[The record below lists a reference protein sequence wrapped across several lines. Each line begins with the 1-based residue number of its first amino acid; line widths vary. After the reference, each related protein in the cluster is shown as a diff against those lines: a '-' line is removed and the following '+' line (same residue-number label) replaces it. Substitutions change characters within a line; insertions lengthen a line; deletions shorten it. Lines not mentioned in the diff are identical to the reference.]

1 MFIPNKTI
9 NIIKTV
15 ALMILSLLIV
25 VIVGQTVL
33 FIKLENDN
41 KVTMST
47 IKTQIDSTKSF
58 DETSLVK
65 QTTTEQKLKVTQTQV
80 DSLNKE
86 LNKLQ
91 NSVDGLL
98 FNTQLL
104 INNECQVTPYYMDKS
119 LLEICKKQ

>member
-41 KVTMST
+41 KATMSV
-47 IKTQIDSTKSF
+47 IQTQIDSTKIF

-80 DSLNKE
+80 DSLNKQ

>member
-9 NIIKTV
+9 NIVKTV

-33 FIKLENDN
+33 FIKLETQN
-41 KVTMST
+41 KTTLST
-47 IKTQIDSTKSF
+47 IQTKIDSAKVV
-58 DETSLVK
+58 DEITLTK
-65 QTTTEQKLKVTQTQV
+65 QTTTDKTLKQTQV
-80 DSLNKE
+80 EVDSLQAAIQR
-86 LNKLQ
+86 LQ
-91 NSVDGLL
+91 VSVDGLL
-98 FNTQLL
+98 FNTKLL